1 MIYSMSW
8 VLPSVMN
15 TLRCFCIYYTCLGGN
30 SRGHVIKPLGSLL
43 SPIYRV
49 IQKRSC
55 NSKRARKIV
64 SLIPCFSNSARK
76 LLPTGSIGIVF
87 KPVRLLVEL
96 VKNKLKWSPLF
107 PMAIGQKMLEGYCF
121 YSYLLM
127 CRGHFELKK
136 ESALESLL
144 QLVVFLFFCYSF
156 LIVLCTWIHNLILR

>member
-1 MIYSMSW
+1 MSW

-15 TLRCFCIYYTCLGGN
+15 TLRCFCIYYTYLGGN

-136 ESALESLL
+136 KVPLKAFYNLRFS
-144 QLVVFLFFCYSF
+144 FFFGLFIFNC
-156 LIVLCTWIHNLILR
+156 IMHMDT